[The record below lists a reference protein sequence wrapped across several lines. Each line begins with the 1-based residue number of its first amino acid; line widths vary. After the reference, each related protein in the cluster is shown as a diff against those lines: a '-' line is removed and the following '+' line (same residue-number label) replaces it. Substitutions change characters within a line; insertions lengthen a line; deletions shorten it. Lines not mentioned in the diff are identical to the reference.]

1 LLEHGVAAAAPGRTP
16 GQFPQ
21 VSGLNFSFDPTKSAI
36 AFDNNG
42 NITQN
47 GDRIRNLTV
56 LNQDG
61 SPRDLI
67 VQDGKLIG
75 DPNRAFRMVTLNFL
89 AGTTISP
96 TAPGLGGD
104 SYPLPRFI
112 LDNATLANRV
122 DLRGETTDV
131 NGNGKIDAAPT
142 LSEGVFNFAAAGSE
156 QDAFAEYMKA
166 QFETTPFNVADRGF
180 RPDNVRITN
189 LAGAN
194 TIRNADNT
202 LTVGTNA
209 NLRVTVT
216 GVNATGVNEIGVFIV
231 DDDQNRIN
239 GIAPNAAGYTQAAL
253 NRGEV
258 IFSAIANNPQGYNPN
273 QLSRILGGLN
283 NGSRLGFYLVKNG
296 TTDGVLA
303 GQNSPVFFGTA
314 SDNAAQVADLGSNKY
329 QIAWRD
335 QQNNSVFNNLV
346 VNVENTVQT
355 ETLGTTLQGQQQ
367 RELIDLRGLAG
378 RQVQG
383 EFTVNRE
390 AAFNNFVGFYRVV
403 DANGGIDTDGNGTA
417 DILPGQADYTQAA
430 VRGRVAGIDLA
441 VANQGIANIKGQLAG
456 GGIFAPFMISDGTP
470 DQVLNGRNNNV
481 YFAYLGAN
489 PDKVDHIRLLGDN
502 TFGFEDLRGGG
513 DLDYNDVIV
522 KANLV
527 ISH

>member
-1 LLEHGVAAAAPGRTP
+1 
-16 GQFPQ
+16 
-21 VSGLNFSFDPTKSAI
+21 
-36 AFDNNG
+36 
-42 NITQN
+42 
-47 GDRIRNLTV
+47 
-56 LNQDG
+56 
-61 SPRDLI
+61 
-67 VQDGKLIG
+67 
-75 DPNRAFRMVTLNFL
+75 
-89 AGTTISP
+89 
-96 TAPGLGGD
+96 
-104 SYPLPRFI
+104 
-112 LDNATLANRV
+112 
-122 DLRGETTDV
+122 
-131 NGNGKIDAAPT
+131 
-142 LSEGVFNFAAAGSE
+142 
-156 QDAFAEYMKA
+156 
-166 QFETTPFNVADRGF
+166 
-180 RPDNVRITN
+180 
-189 LAGAN
+189 
-194 TIRNADNT
+194 
-202 LTVGTNA
+202 
-209 NLRVTVT
+209 
-216 GVNATGVNEIGVFIV
+216 
-231 DDDQNRIN
+231 
-239 GIAPNAAGYTQAAL
+239 
-253 NRGEV
+253 
-258 IFSAIANNPQGYNPN
+258 
-273 QLSRILGGLN
+273 
-283 NGSRLGFYLVKNG
+283 
-296 TTDGVLA
+296 
-303 GQNSPVFFGTA
+303 
-314 SDNAAQVADLGSNKY
+314 LGSNKY

-403 DANGGIDTDGNGTA
+403 DANGGIDTDGNGSA
-417 DILPGQADYTQAA
+417 DILPGQAGYTQAA

-527 ISH
+527 ISD